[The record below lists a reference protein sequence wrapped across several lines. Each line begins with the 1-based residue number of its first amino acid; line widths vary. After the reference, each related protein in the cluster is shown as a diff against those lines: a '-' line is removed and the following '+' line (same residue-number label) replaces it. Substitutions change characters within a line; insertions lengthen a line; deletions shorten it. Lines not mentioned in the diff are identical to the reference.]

1 MTVRPATLD
10 DLPVLLSFEQGIIQA
25 ERPFDPTI
33 KDGHI
38 NYYDIAELIQAED
51 SIVYVVEREGEL
63 LASGYAKIKDDR
75 HYLKHHKQGFLGFM
89 FVPPKERGQGLN
101 KLIVDALCKW
111 CQSKGVFEIRLYV
124 YADNTAA
131 IKAYEK
137 AGFQKNMIN
146 MRLDIEN
153 MDF

>member
-75 HYLKHHKQGFLGFM
+75 HYLKHHK
-89 FVPPKERGQGLN
+89 
-101 KLIVDALCKW
+101 
-111 CQSKGVFEIRLYV
+111 
-124 YADNTAA
+124 
-131 IKAYEK
+131 
-137 AGFQKNMIN
+137 
-146 MRLDIEN
+146 
-153 MDF
+153 